1 MLKKFSGFVLASKIL
16 GAHGTLPAHT
26 ATQAFTNA
34 PRLIRRGVNLAH
46 VRKRAAPYLSPHG
59 PRWALPVEWRV
70 LAHRGLAGEINDFFE
85 HPADDVEIFI
95 NS

>member
-16 GAHGTLPAHT
+16 GAHGTLPAHRYT
-26 ATQAFTNA
+26 
-34 PRLIRRGVNLAH
+34 GVH
-46 VRKRAAPYLSPHG
+46 KCAAPYSARREPRG
-59 PRWALPVEWRV
+59 PRWALPVERRV
-70 LAHRGLAGEINDFFE
+70 LAHRGLAGENNDFFE